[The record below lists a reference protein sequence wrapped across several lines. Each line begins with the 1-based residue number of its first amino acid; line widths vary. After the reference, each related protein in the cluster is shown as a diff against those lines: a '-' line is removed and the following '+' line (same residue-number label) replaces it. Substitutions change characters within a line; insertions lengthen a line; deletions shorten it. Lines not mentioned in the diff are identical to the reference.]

1 MQYPKFII
9 TKEGH
14 FRLGMVNLHMHLLEQ
29 GDHCIGGGFYQ
40 FDYASNR
47 ILLEG
52 ESYDFGPPLWDM
64 IEVLKVPAEY
74 RGMQIVYQYHDEDEE
89 DLVLNDTKEIVY
101 I

>member
-14 FRLGMVNLHMHLLEQ
+14 FRLGMVNLHMHLLEK

-52 ESYDFGPPLWDM
+52 ESYDFGSPLWDM

-74 RGMQIVYQYHDEDEE
+74 RGMQIVYQYRDEDEE
-89 DLVLNDTKEIVY
+89 DLVLNDTKEIIY

>member
-1 MQYPKFII
+1 MKHPKFII

-14 FRLGMVNLHMHLLEQ
+14 FRLGMVNLHKHLLKRS
-29 GDHCIGGGFYQ
+29 DYCLGGGFYQ

-74 RGMQIVYQYHDEDEE
+74 RGMQIVYQYRDEDEE